1 MLFAAI
7 LVAILATI
15 SQWWFFAPIT
25 RCMTYPLTTGL
36 LVGIFMG
43 DPMLGMLAGANI
55 QLVYLGW
62 INAGGVM
69 PSNTMVAGIYGT
81 ALTILSGANPKL
93 AVTFAIPF
101 SLLGLLMVQIYQT
114 VNSFWVHQADK
125 ALDEGKISRVRFLNY
140 VPSFIVALVVYGIP
154 AFCLV
159 LFGKTWATGLI
170 DIIPKSLTTAL
181 EVVGGLM
188 PALGIAMLLNYLG
201 KKRIV
206 AYFFI
211 GFFMALY
218 LKLDTTAVA
227 IFSAAI
233 AFLIFMSQT
242 YKDKSNEESTNTTK
256 KVNRLT
262 LKNRKGTPETVQN
275 ASAEPNSSETVIQ
288 SASDYEKQLSKR
300 DLIRTWLWEQ
310 SDEAAY
316 NYERLQA
323 LGLTNMMIYPIK
335 KLYDTPELQAEE
347 LKKYMVFFNTEPH
360 MVGPIIHG
368 VALSM
373 EEARANGQEVSAEDI
388 NGVRTGLM
396 GPAAG
401 IGDTVQQGIIFPI
414 LASIGATMAL
424 DRNYLGPVF
433 FTVVFELIIYSIGYL
448 MFMYGYRKGKSSVI
462 TILKNGLIDKVTNA
476 FSIVGLMVVGTMA
489 ATRVTVDTPLVW
501 TIGKSTMK
509 LQEILNTLAPGLI
522 PLAVTLIVWK
532 LVAKKM
538 NPSWI
543 ILGIFIIGIAF
554 SYLNIFGIPVIK

>member
-1 MLFAAI
+1 MILSAI

-25 RCMTYPLTTGL
+25 RCMTYPLTTGI

-43 DPMLGMLAGANI
+43 HPMLGMLAGANI

-81 ALTILSGANPKL
+81 ALTILSSASPKL

-114 VNSFWVHQADK
+114 LNSFWVHRADK
-125 ALDEGKISRVRFLNY
+125 ALAEGNVNQIRFLNF
-140 VPSFIVALVVYGIP
+140 VPSFIVSLLVYGLP

-159 LFGKTWATGLI
+159 LFGKGWATALI
-170 DIIPKSLTTAL
+170 NAIPESLTTAL

-188 PALGIAMLLNYLG
+188 PALGIAMLLSYLG
-201 KKRIV
+201 KKSLN

-211 GFFMALY
+211 GFFLAVY

-233 AFLIFMSQT
+233 AFLIFVSQT
-242 YKDKSNEESTNTTK
+242 AKKKEDSPKEK
-256 KVNRLT
+256 KVKRLT
-262 LKNRKGTPETVQN
+262 LNNRKGATEAVQPAANSTDN
-275 ASAEPNSSETVIQ
+275 AGVITTD
-288 SASDYEKQLSKR
+288 DYKAQLNKR
-300 DLIRTWLWEQ
+300 DLIKTWLWQQ

-323 LGLTNMMIYPIK
+323 LGLTNMMLYPIR
-335 KLYDTPELQAEE
+335 KLYSDPQKQAEE

-373 EEARANGQEVSAEDI
+373 EEARANGQNVSAEDI

-424 DRNYLGPVF
+424 DHNFIGPVF
-433 FTVVFELIIYSIGYL
+433 FTVVFEAIIYTIGYL
-448 MFMYGYRKGKSSVI
+448 MFMFGYKKGKSSVI
-462 TILKNGLIDKVTNA
+462 TILKNGIIDKVTNA

-489 ATRVTVDTPLVW
+489 ATRITVDTPLVW
-501 TIGKSTMK
+501 SIGKSTMK

-522 PLAVTLIVWK
+522 PLAITLIVWR
-532 LVAKKM
+532 LVAKKV
-538 NPSWI
+538 NPTWI
-543 ILGIFIIGIAF
+543 ILGIFIIGIAL
-554 SYLNIFGIPVIK
+554 SYLNLLGVVK

>member
-1 MLFAAI
+1 MILSAI

-15 SQWWFFAPIT
+15 SKWWFFAPIT
-25 RCMTYPLTTGL
+25 RCMTYPLTTGI

-43 DPMLGMLAGANI
+43 HPMLGMLAGANI

-81 ALTILSGANPKL
+81 ALTILSSASPKL

-114 VNSFWVHQADK
+114 LNSFWVHRADK
-125 ALDEGKISRVRFLNY
+125 ALAEGNVNQIRFLNF
-140 VPSFIVALVVYGIP
+140 VPSFIVSLLVYGLP

-159 LFGKTWATGLI
+159 LFGKGWATALI
-170 DIIPKSLTTAL
+170 NAIPESLTTAL

-188 PALGIAMLLNYLG
+188 PALGIAMLLSYLG
-201 KKRIV
+201 KKSLN

-211 GFFMALY
+211 GFFLAVY

-233 AFLIFMSQT
+233 AFLIFVSQT
-242 YKDKSNEESTNTTK
+242 AKKKEDSPKEK
-256 KVNRLT
+256 KVKRLT
-262 LKNRKGTPETVQN
+262 LNNRKGATEAVQP
-275 ASAEPNSSETVIQ
+275 AANSTD
-288 SASDYEKQLSKR
+288 SASVITTDDYKVQLNKR
-300 DLIRTWLWEQ
+300 DLIKTWLWQQ

-323 LGLTNMMIYPIK
+323 LGLTNMMLYPIR
-335 KLYDTPELQAEE
+335 KLYSDPQKQAEE

-373 EEARANGQEVSAEDI
+373 EEARANGQNVSAEDI

-424 DRNYLGPVF
+424 DHNFIGPVF
-433 FTVVFELIIYSIGYL
+433 FTVVFEAIIYTIGYL
-448 MFMYGYRKGKSSVI
+448 MFMFGYKKGKSSVI
-462 TILKNGLIDKVTNA
+462 TILKNGIIDKVTNA

-489 ATRVTVDTPLVW
+489 ATRITVDTPLVW
-501 TIGKSTMK
+501 SIGKSTMK

-522 PLAVTLIVWK
+522 PLAITLIVWR
-532 LVAKKM
+532 LVAKKV
-538 NPSWI
+538 NPTWI
-543 ILGIFIIGIAF
+543 ILGIFIIGIAL
-554 SYLNIFGIPVIK
+554 SYLNLLGVVK

>member
-1 MLFAAI
+1 MILSAI

-25 RCMTYPLTTGL
+25 RCMTYPLTTGI

-43 DPMLGMLAGANI
+43 HPMLGMLAGANI

-81 ALTILSGANPKL
+81 ALTILSSASPKL

-114 VNSFWVHQADK
+114 LNSFWVHRADK
-125 ALDEGKISRVRFLNY
+125 ALAEGNVNQIRFLNF
-140 VPSFIVALVVYGIP
+140 VPSFIVSLLVYGLP

-159 LFGKTWATGLI
+159 LFGKGWATALI
-170 DIIPKSLTTAL
+170 NAIPESLTTAL

-188 PALGIAMLLNYLG
+188 PALGIAMLLSYLG
-201 KKRIV
+201 KKSLN

-211 GFFMALY
+211 GFFLAVY

-233 AFLIFMSQT
+233 AFLIFVSQT
-242 YKDKSNEESTNTTK
+242 AKKKEDSPKEK
-256 KVNRLT
+256 KVKRLT
-262 LKNRKGTPETVQN
+262 LNNRKGATEAVQP
-275 ASAEPNSSETVIQ
+275 AANSTD
-288 SASDYEKQLSKR
+288 SASVITTDDYKVQLNKR
-300 DLIRTWLWEQ
+300 DLIKTWLWQQ

-323 LGLTNMMIYPIK
+323 LGLTNMMLYPIR
-335 KLYDTPELQAEE
+335 KLYSDPQKQAEE
-347 LKKYMVFFNTEPH
+347 LKKYIVFFNTEPH

-373 EEARANGQEVSAEDI
+373 EEARANGQNVSAEDI

-424 DRNYLGPVF
+424 DHNFIGPVF
-433 FTVVFELIIYSIGYL
+433 FTVVFEAIIYTIGYL
-448 MFMYGYRKGKSSVI
+448 MFMFGYKKGKSSVI
-462 TILKNGLIDKVTNA
+462 TILKNGIIDKVTNA

-489 ATRVTVDTPLVW
+489 ATRITVDTPLVW
-501 TIGKSTMK
+501 SIGKSTMK

-522 PLAVTLIVWK
+522 PLAITLIVWR
-532 LVAKKM
+532 LVAKKV
-538 NPSWI
+538 NPTWI
-543 ILGIFIIGIAF
+543 ILGIFIIGIAL
-554 SYLNIFGIPVIK
+554 SYLNLLGVVK

>member
-1 MLFAAI
+1 MLVSAI
-7 LVAILATI
+7 LVALLATI

-25 RCMTYPLTTGL
+25 RCMTYPLTTGII
-36 LVGIFMG
+36 VGIFMG
-43 DPMLGMLAGANI
+43 NPMLGMLAGANI

-81 ALTILSGANPKL
+81 ALTILSSASPKL

-114 VNSFWVHQADK
+114 VNSFWVHRADK
-125 ALDEGKISRVRFLNY
+125 ALEEGKINQIRFLHF
-140 VPSFIVALVVYGIP
+140 VPSLIVAIIVYGIP

-159 LFGKTWATGLI
+159 LFGKSWATGLI
-170 DIIPKSLTTAL
+170 NAIPKSLTTAL

-201 KKRIV
+201 KRSLN
-206 AYFFI
+206 AFFFI
-211 GFFMALY
+211 GFFLAVY
-218 LKLDTTAVA
+218 LKLDTMAVA

-233 AFLIFMSQT
+233 AFLIFISQT
-242 YKDKSNEESTNTTK
+242 SKSSKTADTKTK

-262 LKNRKGTPETVQN
+262 LKNRTGQAETVE
-275 ASAEPNSSETVIQ
+275 AVPDGGTAAAAVAPAVVSADDYKIKLNK
-288 SASDYEKQLSKR
+288 SDLVK
-300 DLIRTWLWEQ
+300 TWLWEL
-310 SDEAAY
+310 SGEASY

-323 LGLTNMMIYPIK
+323 LGLTNMMIHSIKRLYPA
-335 KLYDTPELQAEE
+335 ERQAEE

-373 EEARANGQEVSAEDI
+373 EEARANGQDVSDEDI

-401 IGDTVQQGIIFPI
+401 IGDTVQQGIMFPI

-424 DRNYLGPVF
+424 DRNYLGPIL
-433 FTVVFELIIYSIGYL
+433 FTVVFEVLIYSIGYF
-448 MFMYGYRKGKSSVI
+448 MFMFGYKQGKSSVV
-462 TILKNGLIDKVTNA
+462 TILKNGVIDKVTNA

-489 ATRVTVDTPLVW
+489 ATRVAVDTPLVW
-501 TIGKSTMK
+501 TVGKSTMK

-522 PLAVTLIVWK
+522 PLVITLLIWR
-532 LVAKKM
+532 LVSKKVS
-538 NPSWI
+538 PTWI
-543 ILGIFIIGIAF
+543 ILGVFILGIAF
-554 SYLNIFGIPVIK
+554 SYLNILGIVTK

>member
-1 MLFAAI
+1 MLIPAI
-7 LVAILATI
+7 LVAILATF
-15 SQWWFFAPIT
+15 SQWWFFAPVT

-36 LVGIFMG
+36 IVGVFMG
-43 DPMLGMLAGANI
+43 HPMLGMLAGANI

-81 ALTILSGANPKL
+81 ALTILSSANPKL

-114 VNSFWVHQADK
+114 LNSFWVHRADK
-125 ALDEGKISRVRFLNY
+125 ALDEGKVNQIRFLNY

-159 LFGKTWATGLI
+159 LFGKTWATSMI
-170 DIIPKSLTTAL
+170 QAIPKSLTTAL

-201 KKRIV
+201 KRSLN

-211 GFFMALY
+211 GFFLAVY
-218 LKLDTTAVA
+218 LKLDIMAIA

-233 AFLIFMSQT
+233 AFLIFVSQT
-242 YKDKSNEESTNTTK
+242 SKKPENSAGTTSNK
-256 KVNRLT
+256 KVKRLT
-262 LKNRKGTPETVQN
+262 LKNRTGQTENVKADVGSTVTPTSDVVSSTNYKVQL
-275 ASAEPNSSETVIQ
+275 T
-288 SASDYEKQLSKR
+288 KK
-300 DLIRTWLWEQ
+300 DLVKTWLWEQ

-335 KLYDTPELQAEE
+335 KLYSEDRQAEE

-373 EEARANGQEVSAEDI
+373 EEARANGQDVSAEDI

-401 IGDTVQQGIIFPI
+401 IGDTVQQGILFPI

-424 DRNYLGPVF
+424 DHNYMGPIL
-433 FTVVFELIIYSIGYL
+433 FTLVFEIIIYAIGYF
-448 MFMYGYRKGKSSVI
+448 MFMYGYKKGKSSVI
-462 TILKNGLIDKVTNA
+462 TILKNGVIDKVTNA

-489 ATRVTVDTPLVW
+489 ATRVTVDTPLIW
-501 TIGKSTMK
+501 TVGKSTMK
-509 LQEILNTLAPGLI
+509 LQAILNTLAPGLI
-522 PLAVTLIVWK
+522 PLAVTLIIWR
-532 LVAKKM
+532 LVAKKV
-538 NPSWI
+538 NPTWI
-543 ILGIFIIGIAF
+543 ILGIFVIGILF
-554 SYLNIFGIPVIK
+554 SYLNIFGVVTK

>member
-1 MLFAAI
+1 MILSAI

-25 RCMTYPLTTGL
+25 RCMTYPLTTGI

-43 DPMLGMLAGANI
+43 HPMLGMLAGANI

-81 ALTILSGANPKL
+81 ALTILSSASPKL

-114 VNSFWVHQADK
+114 LNSFWVHRADK
-125 ALDEGKISRVRFLNY
+125 ALAEGNVNQIRFLNF
-140 VPSFIVALVVYGIP
+140 VPSFIVSLLVYGLP

-159 LFGKTWATGLI
+159 LFGKGWATALI
-170 DIIPKSLTTAL
+170 NAIPESLTTAL

-188 PALGIAMLLNYLG
+188 PALGIAMLLSYLG
-201 KKRIV
+201 KKSLN

-211 GFFMALY
+211 GFFLAVY

-233 AFLIFMSQT
+233 AFLIFVSQT
-242 YKDKSNEESTNTTK
+242 AKKKEDSPKEK
-256 KVNRLT
+256 KVKRLT
-262 LKNRKGTPETVQN
+262 LNNRKGATEAVQP
-275 ASAEPNSSETVIQ
+275 AANSTD
-288 SASDYEKQLSKR
+288 SASVITTDDYKVQLNKR
-300 DLIRTWLWEQ
+300 DLIKTWLWQQ

-323 LGLTNMMIYPIK
+323 LGLTNMMLYPIR
-335 KLYDTPELQAEE
+335 KLYSDPQKQAEE

-373 EEARANGQEVSAEDI
+373 EEARANGQNVSAEDI

-424 DRNYLGPVF
+424 DHNFIGPVF
-433 FTVVFELIIYSIGYL
+433 FTVVFEAII
-448 MFMYGYRKGKSSVI
+448 
-462 TILKNGLIDKVTNA
+462 
-476 FSIVGLMVVGTMA
+476 
-489 ATRVTVDTPLVW
+489 
-501 TIGKSTMK
+501 
-509 LQEILNTLAPGLI
+509 
-522 PLAVTLIVWK
+522 
-532 LVAKKM
+532 
-538 NPSWI
+538 
-543 ILGIFIIGIAF
+543 
-554 SYLNIFGIPVIK
+554 

>member
-1 MLFAAI
+1 MILSAI

-25 RCMTYPLTTGL
+25 RCMTYPLTTGI

-43 DPMLGMLAGANI
+43 HPMLGMLAGANI

-81 ALTILSGANPKL
+81 ALTILSSASPKL

-114 VNSFWVHQADK
+114 LNSFWVHRADK
-125 ALDEGKISRVRFLNY
+125 ALAEGNVNQIRFLNF
-140 VPSFIVALVVYGIP
+140 VPSFIVSLLVYGLP

-159 LFGKTWATGLI
+159 LFGKGWATALI
-170 DIIPKSLTTAL
+170 NAIPESLTTAL

-188 PALGIAMLLNYLG
+188 PALGIAMLLSYLG
-201 KKRIV
+201 KKSLN

-211 GFFMALY
+211 GFFLAVY

-233 AFLIFMSQT
+233 AFLIFVSQT
-242 YKDKSNEESTNTTK
+242 AKKKEDSPKEK
-256 KVNRLT
+256 KVKRLT
-262 LKNRKGTPETVQN
+262 LNNRKGATEAVQP
-275 ASAEPNSSETVIQ
+275 AANSTD
-288 SASDYEKQLSKR
+288 SASVITTDDYKVQLNKR
-300 DLIRTWLWEQ
+300 DLIKTWLWQQ

-323 LGLTNMMIYPIK
+323 LGLTNMMLYPIR
-335 KLYDTPELQAEE
+335 KLYSDPQKQAEE

-373 EEARANGQEVSAEDI
+373 EEARANGQNVSAEDI

-424 DRNYLGPVF
+424 DHNFIGPVF
-433 FTVVFELIIYSIGYL
+433 FTVVFEAIIYTIGYL
-448 MFMYGYRKGKSSVI
+448 MFMFGYKKGKSSVI
-462 TILKNGLIDKVTNA
+462 TILKNGIIDKVTNA

-489 ATRVTVDTPLVW
+489 ATRITVDTPLVW
-501 TIGKSTMK
+501 SIGKSTMK

-522 PLAVTLIVWK
+522 PLAITLIVWR
-532 LVAKKM
+532 LVAKKV
-538 NPSWI
+538 NPTWI
-543 ILGIFIIGIAF
+543 ILGIFIIGIAL
-554 SYLNIFGIPVIK
+554 SYLNLLGVVK

>member
-1 MLFAAI
+1 MMLIPAI
-7 LVAILATI
+7 LVAILATF
-15 SQWWFFAPIT
+15 SQWWFFAPVT

-81 ALTILSGANPKL
+81 ALTILSSANPKL

-114 VNSFWVHQADK
+114 LNSFWVHRADK
-125 ALDEGKISRVRFLNY
+125 ALDEGKVRQIRFLNY

-159 LFGKTWATGLI
+159 MFGKTWATAMI
-170 DIIPKSLTTAL
+170 DAIPKSLTTAL

-201 KKRIV
+201 KKSLN

-211 GFFMALY
+211 GFFLAVY
-218 LKLDTTAVA
+218 LKLDIMAIA
-227 IFSAAI
+227 IFSATI
-233 AFLIFMSQT
+233 AFLVFVNQT
-242 YKDKSNEESTNTTK
+242 SGDSKQNTTTHK
-256 KVNRLT
+256 KVKRLT
-262 LKNRKGTPETVQN
+262 LKNRTGKTEDVESTPD
-275 ASAEPNSSETVIQ
+275 ASASQEAVVST
-288 SASDYEKQLSKR
+288 SDYKVQLSKS
-300 DLIRTWLWEQ
+300 DLVKTWFWEQ

-335 KLYDTPELQAEE
+335 KLYSENRQAEE

-373 EEARANGQEVSAEDI
+373 EEARANGQDVSAEDI

-401 IGDTVQQGIIFPI
+401 IGDTVQQGILFPI

-424 DRNYLGPVF
+424 DGNYLGPVL
-433 FTVVFELIIYSIGYL
+433 FTVVFEVIIYTIGYF
-448 MFMYGYRKGKSSVI
+448 MFMYGYKKGKSSVI

-489 ATRVTVDTPLVW
+489 ATRVTIDTPLIWHV
-501 TIGKSTMK
+501 GKSTMK

-522 PLAVTLIVWK
+522 PLAITLIIWR
-532 LVAKKM
+532 LVAKKV
-538 NPSWI
+538 NPTWI
-543 ILGIFIIGIAF
+543 ILGIFVIGILF
-554 SYLNIFGIPVIK
+554 SYLNIFGVIAAK

>member
-1 MLFAAI
+1 MILSAI

-25 RCMTYPLTTGL
+25 RCMTYPLTTGI

-43 DPMLGMLAGANI
+43 HPMLGMLAGANI

-81 ALTILSGANPKL
+81 ALTILSSASPKL

-114 VNSFWVHQADK
+114 LNSFWVHRADK
-125 ALDEGKISRVRFLNY
+125 ALAEGNVNQIRFLNF
-140 VPSFIVALVVYGIP
+140 VPSFIVSLLVYGLP

-159 LFGKTWATGLI
+159 LFGKGWATALI
-170 DIIPKSLTTAL
+170 NAIPESLTTAL

-188 PALGIAMLLNYLG
+188 PALGIAMLLSYLG
-201 KKRIV
+201 KKSLN

-211 GFFMALY
+211 GFFLAVY

-233 AFLIFMSQT
+233 AFLIFVSQT
-242 YKDKSNEESTNTTK
+242 AK
-256 KVNRLT
+256 KKEDSPKEKKIKRLT
-262 LKNRKGTPETVQN
+262 LNNRKGATEAVQP
-275 ASAEPNSSETVIQ
+275 AANSTD
-288 SASDYEKQLSKR
+288 SASVITTDDYKVQLNKR
-300 DLIRTWLWEQ
+300 DLIKTWLWQQ

-323 LGLTNMMIYPIK
+323 LGLTNMMLYPIR
-335 KLYDTPELQAEE
+335 KLYSDPQKQAEE

-373 EEARANGQEVSAEDI
+373 EEARANGQNVSAEDI

-424 DRNYLGPVF
+424 DHNFIGPVF
-433 FTVVFELIIYSIGYL
+433 FTVVFEAIIYTIGYL
-448 MFMYGYRKGKSSVI
+448 MFMFGYKKGKSSVI
-462 TILKNGLIDKVTNA
+462 TILKNGIIDKVTNA

-489 ATRVTVDTPLVW
+489 ATRITVDTPLVW
-501 TIGKSTMK
+501 SIGKSTMK

-522 PLAVTLIVWK
+522 PLAITLIVWR
-532 LVAKKM
+532 LVAKKV
-538 NPSWI
+538 NPTWI
-543 ILGIFIIGIAF
+543 ILGIFIIGIAL
-554 SYLNIFGIPVIK
+554 SYLNLLGVVK

>member
-1 MLFAAI
+1 MVLSAI

-25 RCMTYPLTTGL
+25 RCMTYPLTTGI

-43 DPMLGMLAGANI
+43 HPMLGMLAGANI

-81 ALTILSGANPKL
+81 ALTILSSANPKL

-114 VNSFWVHQADK
+114 INSFWVHKADK
-125 ALDEGKISRVRFLNY
+125 ALADGNVRQIRFLNY
-140 VPSFIVALVVYGIP
+140 VPSFVVALVVYGLP
-154 AFCLV
+154 AFGLV
-159 LFGKTWATGLI
+159 LFGKEWATTLI
-170 DIIPKSLTTAL
+170 NAIPKSLATAL

-188 PALGIAMLLNYLG
+188 PALGIAMLLSYLG
-201 KKRIV
+201 KKSLN
-206 AYFFI
+206 AFFFI
-211 GFFMALY
+211 GFFLAVY

-233 AFLIFMSQT
+233 AFLIFVSQT
-242 YKDKSNEESTNTTK
+242 SKKKDESNSSNK
-256 KVNRLT
+256 KVKRLT
-262 LKNRKGTPETVQN
+262 LNNRRGEVEEVHTQN
-275 ASAEPNSSETVIQ
+275 DANTSEEVVSTNEYSI
-288 SASDYEKQLSKR
+288 QLSKK
-300 DLIRTWLWEQ
+300 DLVKTWLWEQ

-323 LGLTNMMIYPIK
+323 LGLTNMMVHPIK
-335 KLYDTPELQAEE
+335 KLYSPERQAEE

-373 EEARANGQEVSAEDI
+373 EEARANGQNVSAEDI

-424 DRNYLGPVF
+424 DRNFMGPIF
-433 FTVVFELIIYSIGYL
+433 FTVIFEVIIYAIGYL
-448 MFMYGYRKGKSSVI
+448 MFMYGYKKGKSSVI
-462 TILKNGLIDKVTNA
+462 TILKNGIIDKVTNA

-489 ATRVTVDTPLVW
+489 ATRITVDTPLVW
-501 TIGKSTMK
+501 SIGKSTMK

-522 PLAVTLIVWK
+522 PLAITLIVWR
-532 LVAKKM
+532 LVAKKV
-538 NPSWI
+538 NPTWI
-543 ILGIFIIGIAF
+543 ILGIFVIGIAF
-554 SYLNIFGIPVIK
+554 SYLNLFGIVK

>member
-1 MLFAAI
+1 MILSAI

-25 RCMTYPLTTGL
+25 RCMTYPLTTGI

-43 DPMLGMLAGANI
+43 HPMLGMLAGANI

-81 ALTILSGANPKL
+81 ALTILSSASPKL

-114 VNSFWVHQADK
+114 LNSFWVHRADK
-125 ALDEGKISRVRFLNY
+125 ALAEGNVNQIRFLNF
-140 VPSFIVALVVYGIP
+140 VPSFIVSLLVYGLP

-159 LFGKTWATGLI
+159 LFGKGWATALI
-170 DIIPKSLTTAL
+170 NAIPESLTTAL

-188 PALGIAMLLNYLG
+188 PALGIAMLLSYLG
-201 KKRIV
+201 KKSLN

-211 GFFMALY
+211 GFFLAVY

-233 AFLIFMSQT
+233 AFLIFVSQT
-242 YKDKSNEESTNTTK
+242 AKKKEDSPKEK
-256 KVNRLT
+256 KVKRLT
-262 LKNRKGTPETVQN
+262 LNNRKGATEAVQP
-275 ASAEPNSSETVIQ
+275 AANSTD
-288 SASDYEKQLSKR
+288 SASVITTDDYKVQLNKR
-300 DLIRTWLWEQ
+300 DLIKTWLWQQ

-323 LGLTNMMIYPIK
+323 LGLTNMILYPIR
-335 KLYDTPELQAEE
+335 KLYSDPQKQAEE

-373 EEARANGQEVSAEDI
+373 EEARANGQNVSAEDI

-424 DRNYLGPVF
+424 DHNFIGPVF
-433 FTVVFELIIYSIGYL
+433 FTVVFEAIIYTIGYL
-448 MFMYGYRKGKSSVI
+448 MFMFGYKKGKSSVI
-462 TILKNGLIDKVTNA
+462 TILKNGIIDKVTNA

-489 ATRVTVDTPLVW
+489 ATRITVDTPLVW
-501 TIGKSTMK
+501 SIGKSTMK

-522 PLAVTLIVWK
+522 PLAITLIVWR
-532 LVAKKM
+532 LVAKKV
-538 NPSWI
+538 NPTWI
-543 ILGIFIIGIAF
+543 ILGIFIIGIAL
-554 SYLNIFGIPVIK
+554 SYLNLLGVVK

>member
-1 MLFAAI
+1 MILSAI

-25 RCMTYPLTTGL
+25 RCMTYPLTTGI

-43 DPMLGMLAGANI
+43 HPMLGMLAGANI

-81 ALTILSGANPKL
+81 ALTILSSASPKL

-114 VNSFWVHQADK
+114 LNSFWVHRADK
-125 ALDEGKISRVRFLNY
+125 ALAEGNVNQIRFLNF
-140 VPSFIVALVVYGIP
+140 VPSFIVSLLVYGLP

-159 LFGKTWATGLI
+159 LFGKGWATALI
-170 DIIPKSLTTAL
+170 NAIPESLTTAL

-188 PALGIAMLLNYLG
+188 PALGIAMLLSYLG
-201 KKRIV
+201 KKSLN

-211 GFFMALY
+211 GFFLAVY

-233 AFLIFMSQT
+233 AFLIFVSQT
-242 YKDKSNEESTNTTK
+242 AKKKEDSPKEK
-256 KVNRLT
+256 KVKRLT
-262 LKNRKGTPETVQN
+262 LNNRKGATEAVQP
-275 ASAEPNSSETVIQ
+275 AANSTD
-288 SASDYEKQLSKR
+288 SASVITTDDYKVQLNKR
-300 DLIRTWLWEQ
+300 DLIKTWLWQQ

-323 LGLTNMMIYPIK
+323 LGLTNMMLYPIR
-335 KLYDTPELQAEE
+335 KLYSDPQKQAEE

-373 EEARANGQEVSAEDI
+373 EEARANGQNVSAEDI

-424 DRNYLGPVF
+424 DHNFIGPVF
-433 FTVVFELIIYSIGYL
+433 FTVVFEAIIYTIGYL
-448 MFMYGYRKGKSSVI
+448 MFMFGYKKGKSSVI
-462 TILKNGLIDKVTNA
+462 TILKNGIIDKVTNA

-489 ATRVTVDTPLVW
+489 ATRITVDPPLVW
-501 TIGKSTMK
+501 SIGKSTMK

-522 PLAVTLIVWK
+522 PLAITLIVWR
-532 LVAKKM
+532 LVAKKV
-538 NPSWI
+538 NPTWI
-543 ILGIFIIGIAF
+543 ILGIFIIGIAL
-554 SYLNIFGIPVIK
+554 SYLNLLGVVK

>member
-1 MLFAAI
+1 MILSAI

-25 RCMTYPLTTGL
+25 RCMTYPLTTGI

-43 DPMLGMLAGANI
+43 HPMLGMLAGANI

-81 ALTILSGANPKL
+81 ALTILSSASPKL
-93 AVTFAIPF
+93 AVTFALPF

-114 VNSFWVHQADK
+114 LNSFWVHRADK
-125 ALDEGKISRVRFLNY
+125 ALAEGNVNQIRFLNF
-140 VPSFIVALVVYGIP
+140 VPSFIVSLLVYGLP

-159 LFGKTWATGLI
+159 LFGKGWATALI
-170 DIIPKSLTTAL
+170 NAIPESLTTAL

-188 PALGIAMLLNYLG
+188 PALGIAMLLSYLG
-201 KKRIV
+201 KKSLN

-211 GFFMALY
+211 GFFLAVY

-233 AFLIFMSQT
+233 AFLIFVSQT
-242 YKDKSNEESTNTTK
+242 AKKKEDSPKEK
-256 KVNRLT
+256 KVKRLT
-262 LKNRKGTPETVQN
+262 LNNRKGATEAVQP
-275 ASAEPNSSETVIQ
+275 AANSTD
-288 SASDYEKQLSKR
+288 SASVITTDDYKVQLNKR
-300 DLIRTWLWEQ
+300 DLIKTWLWQQ

-323 LGLTNMMIYPIK
+323 LGLTNMMLYPIR
-335 KLYDTPELQAEE
+335 KLYSDPQKQAEE

-373 EEARANGQEVSAEDI
+373 EEARANGQNVSAEDI

-424 DRNYLGPVF
+424 DHNFIGPVF
-433 FTVVFELIIYSIGYL
+433 FTVVFEAIIYTIGYL
-448 MFMYGYRKGKSSVI
+448 MFMFGYKKGKSSVI
-462 TILKNGLIDKVTNA
+462 TILKNGIIDKVTNA

-489 ATRVTVDTPLVW
+489 ATRITVDTPLVW
-501 TIGKSTMK
+501 SIGKSTMK

-522 PLAVTLIVWK
+522 PLAITLIVWR
-532 LVAKKM
+532 LVAKKV
-538 NPSWI
+538 NPTWI
-543 ILGIFIIGIAF
+543 ILGIFIIGIAL
-554 SYLNIFGIPVIK
+554 SYLNLLGVVK

>member
-1 MLFAAI
+1 MILSAI

-25 RCMTYPLTTGL
+25 RCMTYPLTTGI

-43 DPMLGMLAGANI
+43 HPMLGMLAGANI

-81 ALTILSGANPKL
+81 ALTILSSASPKL

-114 VNSFWVHQADK
+114 LNSFWVHRADK
-125 ALDEGKISRVRFLNY
+125 ALAEGNVNQIRFLNF
-140 VPSFIVALVVYGIP
+140 VPSFIVSLLVYGLP

-159 LFGKTWATGLI
+159 LFGKGWATALI
-170 DIIPKSLTTAL
+170 NAIPESLTTAL

-188 PALGIAMLLNYLG
+188 PALGIAMLLSYLG
-201 KKRIV
+201 KKSLN

-211 GFFMALY
+211 GFFLAVY

-233 AFLIFMSQT
+233 AFLIFVSQT
-242 YKDKSNEESTNTTK
+242 AKKKEDSPKEK
-256 KVNRLT
+256 KVKRLT
-262 LKNRKGTPETVQN
+262 LNNRKGATEAVQP
-275 ASAEPNSSETVIQ
+275 AANSTD
-288 SASDYEKQLSKR
+288 SASVITTDDYKVQLNKR
-300 DLIRTWLWEQ
+300 DLIKTWLWQQ

-323 LGLTNMMIYPIK
+323 LGLTNMMLYPIR
-335 KLYDTPELQAEE
+335 KLYSDPQKQAEE
-347 LKKYMVFFNTEPH
+347 LKKYLVFFNTEPH

-373 EEARANGQEVSAEDI
+373 EEARANGQNVSAEDI

-424 DRNYLGPVF
+424 DHNFIGPVF
-433 FTVVFELIIYSIGYL
+433 FTVVFEAIIYTIGYL
-448 MFMYGYRKGKSSVI
+448 MFMFGYKKGKSSVI
-462 TILKNGLIDKVTNA
+462 TILKNGIIDKVTNA

-489 ATRVTVDTPLVW
+489 ATRITVDTPLVW
-501 TIGKSTMK
+501 SIGKSTMK

-522 PLAVTLIVWK
+522 PLAITLIVWR
-532 LVAKKM
+532 LVAKKV
-538 NPSWI
+538 NPTWI
-543 ILGIFIIGIAF
+543 ILGIFIIGIAL
-554 SYLNIFGIPVIK
+554 SYLNLLGVVK

>member
-1 MLFAAI
+1 
-7 LVAILATI
+7 
-15 SQWWFFAPIT
+15 
-25 RCMTYPLTTGL
+25 
-36 LVGIFMG
+36 
-43 DPMLGMLAGANI
+43 
-55 QLVYLGW
+55 
-62 INAGGVM
+62 
-69 PSNTMVAGIYGT
+69 MVAGIYGT
-81 ALTILSGANPKL
+81 ALTILSSANPKL

-114 VNSFWVHQADK
+114 INSFWVHRADK
-125 ALDEGKISRVRFLNY
+125 ALDEGKVRQIRFLNY

-159 LFGKTWATGLI
+159 MFGKTWATAML
-170 DIIPKSLTTAL
+170 DAIPKSLTTAL

-201 KKRIV
+201 KKSLN

-211 GFFMALY
+211 GFFLAVY
-218 LKLDTTAVA
+218 LKLDIMALA
-227 IFSAAI
+227 IFSATI
-233 AFLIFMSQT
+233 AFLVFINQT
-242 YKDKSNEESTNTTK
+242 SKTENSNAAPKK
-256 KVNRLT
+256 KVRRLT
-262 LKNRKGTPETVQN
+262 LKNRTGETEEV
-275 ASAEPNSSETVIQ
+275 AAAPTGSSATSDVV
-288 SASDYEKQLSKR
+288 SASNYKVQLSKS
-300 DLIRTWLWEQ
+300 DLVKTWLWEQ

-335 KLYDTPELQAEE
+335 KLYSENRQAEE

-401 IGDTVQQGIIFPI
+401 IGDTVQQGILFPI

-424 DRNYLGPVF
+424 EGNYLGPVL
-433 FTVVFELIIYSIGYL
+433 FTVLFEVIIYTIGYL
-448 MFMYGYRKGKSSVI
+448 MFMYGYKKGKESVI
-462 TILKNGLIDKVTNA
+462 TILKNGVINKVTNA

-489 ATRVTVDTPLVW
+489 ATRVAVDTPLVW
-501 TIGKSTMK
+501 RVGKSTMK
-509 LQEILNTLAPGLI
+509 LQEILNSLAPGLI
-522 PLAVTLIVWK
+522 PLAITLLIWW
-532 LVAKKM
+532 LVAKKV
-538 NPSWI
+538 NPTWI
-543 ILGIFIIGIAF
+543 ILGIFVIGILF
-554 SYLNIFGIPVIK
+554 SYLNIFGVVVAK